1 MACPSCG
8 AANVGAGQACPV
20 CGAGAMA
27 ALPELDLK
35 RRPSSAT
42 AKAPAAPPK
51 AVGGRELDLEEG
63 SAALPELG
71 VSRAGIGGA
80 LGGGALGA
88 GSSGEIDPDEDDFG
102 PSIQL
107 ELAAVPSSQAQ
118 VSAPP
123 APMTPSGGLPTPVSS
138 SGRLSGAAPAP
149 RSSGSLPAARP
160 SGAMPAASP
169 VPAAPVP
176 AAPVPATPP
185 PDDPAA
191 RLAGHGPPPKHFW
204 ETPIYA
210 FRVLMRL
217 RELKGELEAAR
228 SSRSNR
234 TPLYEAALHAHDQKA
249 VTTGLALS
257 AGVFLLLTVLF
268 FMPVIVRFVRL
279 AQD

>member
-1 MACPSCG
+1 
-8 AANVGAGQACPV
+8 
-20 CGAGAMA
+20 MA

-35 RRPSSAT
+35 RRPSA
-42 AKAPAAPPK
+42 AKVPAAPPK

-63 SAALPELG
+63 AGALPDLG
-71 VSRAGIGGA
+71 ISRGGIGGA
-80 LGGGALGA
+80 MGGGGRS
-88 GSSGEIDPDEDDFG
+88 SSGEIDPDEDDFG
-102 PSIQL
+102 PAIQL
-107 ELAAVPSSQAQ
+107 ELAAVPSTQQ

-123 APMTPSGGLPTPVSS
+123 APMAPSSGSLAPNAGPVSS
-138 SGRLSGAAPAP
+138 SGRLSGAVPAP
-149 RSSGSLPAARP
+149 HSSGSLPAGRP
-160 SGAMPAASP
+160 SGTMAAAPVPAAP
-169 VPAAPVP
+169 AAPAAPVP
-176 AAPVPATPP
+176 AAPP

-191 RLAGHGPPPKHFW
+191 RLAGHGPAPAHFW
-204 ETPIYA
+204 QTPIYA

-249 VTTGLALS
+249 VTTGLAIS